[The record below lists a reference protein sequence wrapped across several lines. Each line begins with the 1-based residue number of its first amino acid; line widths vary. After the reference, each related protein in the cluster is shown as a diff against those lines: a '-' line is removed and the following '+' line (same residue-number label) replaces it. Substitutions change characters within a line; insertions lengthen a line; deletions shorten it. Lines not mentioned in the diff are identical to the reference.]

1 MTPTYEQYLADV
13 EKARSQ
19 YDNFYI
25 SDFDLNYAKENP
37 AAGYGI
43 LNAKIDNLT
52 ATTPEAKALSSAE
65 AERWRAMGGY
75 SGGADGSRYIPIQ
88 GMTSFSYP
96 EMTDQYR
103 ATYDEKLQNV
113 YDRKP
118 FEYNPETDPLYGYYK
133 DAYNREGQRAMQQT
147 LAEVSSRTGGLASS
161 YATTAAAQQANYY
174 AQQLA
179 DKIPDLYEMAY
190 RQYSDELSRG
200 LQDASLAQDRY
211 NMELGRYTGDRNFAY
226 QLYGDDWSRRQ
237 TAMNDARDRIQA
249 YLTAGGDLAN
259 LPRDL
264 LTASGLT
271 EQELQQYA
279 SSLQMLGGGGR
290 YRTPP
295 DDPVSEII
303 DFDSAQGKALVNA
316 SSGNPTL
323 ALQYLSSYWDNLGY
337 TERFSLLQNAGYDN
351 QTAMSLARGG
361 GLNGEQFNAYLQ
373 SNAPEDNT
381 VPDNA
386 NPTVNNRSGDSWVT
400 IEGYGGRYTW
410 QELLDMVERGDVIE
424 EYHSRDNTVTYRKN
438 PNK

>member
-1 MTPTYEQYLADV
+1 MTPTYEQLMQELQKNNINFSDYDLAL
-13 EKARSQ
+13 AR
-19 YDNFYI
+19 
-25 SDFDLNYAKENP
+25 ENP

-43 LNAKIDNLT
+43 MNAKIDYAN
-52 ATTPEAKALSSAE
+52 ATTPAGQALANSA
-65 AERWRAMGGY
+65 AERWRAQYGY
-75 SGGADGSRYIPIQ
+75 SGGADGSRYIPTQ

-113 YDRKP
+113 YDRQP

-161 YATTAAAQQANYY
+161 YATTAAAQQNNYY

-190 RQYSDELSRG
+190 KQYSDEYNRNY
-200 LQDASLAQDRY
+200 QDAALAGDRY
-211 NMELGRYTGDRNFAY
+211 GMEYDRYYKDRDFAY
-226 QLYGDDWSRRQ
+226 GLYGDDLTRRQ

-279 SSLQMLGGGGR
+279 SSLQMLGGSGR
-290 YRTPP
+290 YYGGAVEPGTEDNKQLSDADLAQSAIWNYLTHGGTIKDVPKDLLERSGFTPKDLLKMAQNVNTMQTDTGTGTP
-295 DDPVSEII
+295 YQTPSGYNADLMADVNGSIKDEK
-303 DFDSAQGKALVNA
+303 SAVNYLQGHGKM
-316 SSGNPTL
+316 GNPLTQEQWAL
-323 ALQYLSSYWDNLGY
+323 AKQLNPDAVTFNTYQDYLKAFVYEQMLG
-337 TERFSLLQNAGYDN
+337 G
-351 QTAMSLARGG
+351 
-361 GLNGEQFNAYLQ
+361 
-373 SNAPEDNT
+373 
-381 VPDNA
+381 
-386 NPTVNNRSGDSWVT
+386 
-400 IEGYGGRYTW
+400 
-410 QELLDMVERGDVIE
+410 
-424 EYHSRDNTVTYRKN
+424 
-438 PNK
+438 